1 MLKRMNHWAPTLGCI
16 TSANTATTIDSM
28 RWFPQRRSRTL
39 QRKLSCARCVRCD
52 VSSARMALFTFA
64 SCDASQQNATFWGLR
79 NQAGAMTPKFELR
92 RNFCTTQLPPS
103 FIFLCLLVRKL
114 SCWQTHPQTHKQTDP
129 GETTNVLRYATT
141 LGKNACSNSSENVCS
156 LNVHGCTAAD
166 TARWRGRQWHV
177 KTRRRRRCDRAK
189 DRRNVAVMIVYIF
202 RVIYH
207 YPGGTSKQIAF

>member
-1 MLKRMNHWAPTLGCI
+1 M
-16 TSANTATTIDSM
+16 
-28 RWFPQRRSRTL
+28 RTL
-39 QRKLSCARCVRCD
+39 RPMRCFVGPHGFVYVCVMRREPAKRHILGVAQPGGGYD
-52 VSSARMALFTFA
+52 PQIRTP
-64 SCDASQQNATFWGLR
+64 
-79 NQAGAMTPKFELR
+79 PKFLYDAA
-92 RNFCTTQLPPS
+92 TPS

-189 DRRNVAVMIVYIF
+189 DRRNVAVMIIYIF